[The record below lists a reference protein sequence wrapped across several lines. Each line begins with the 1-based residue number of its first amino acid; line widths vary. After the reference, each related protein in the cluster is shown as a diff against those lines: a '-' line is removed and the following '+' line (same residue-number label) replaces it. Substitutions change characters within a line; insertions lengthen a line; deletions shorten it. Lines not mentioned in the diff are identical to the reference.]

1 MTSSIDTFCLSAHI
15 SLEKFFE
22 SSAAELFVE
31 VIVAPLLAFLS
42 VKIQNRASF
51 LDLTH
56 SVKKEKKERERE
68 RERQDKA

>member
-22 SSAAELFVE
+22 SSAAALFVE
-31 VIVAPLLAFLS
+31 VIVPLFFAVALLAFQS

-56 SVKKEKKERERE
+56 RVN
-68 RERQDKA
+68 